1 LRRAVLRSEKLIN
14 ATEASSECRI
24 EMVFDRIVCSTY
36 LCDLPALKTSGDFFP
51 FVPVSPMC
59 LKDDAFLLICPLS
72 FVDVRIKVVMPSTYH
87 TCVPLT
93 TLLTGARL

>member
-1 LRRAVLRSEKLIN
+1 MRDRTDGLMSRICDVLFLDP
-14 ATEASSECRI
+14 RI

-72 FVDVRIKVVMPSTYH
+72 FVDVWIKVVMPSTYH